1 MSSQVAN
8 NSAQANSW
16 QFTGVF
22 FEAVL
27 PLAGRMLLSA
37 IFLISGIG
45 KLTAPAATIGFIAST
60 GLPFPQ
66 LGLAIAVFT
75 ELVVGTAL
83 LVGRGTRIAA
93 AWLAVFC
100 LATAVIFHSNFG
112 DQNQFIH
119 FLKNLA
125 MCGGLLQF
133 IASGAGRFSLD
144 ARARR
149 TG

>member
-8 NSAQANSW
+8 NSAHANSW
-16 QFTGVF
+16 QFTGVVF
-22 FEAVL
+22 DAVL

-60 GLPFPQ
+60 GLPFAQ

-75 ELVVGTAL
+75 ELVVGMAL
-83 LVGRGTRIAA
+83 LVGLGTRIAA

-133 IASGAGRFSLD
+133 IAFGAGRFSLD
-144 ARARR
+144 ARVRR